1 LPRSFGLVGK
11 PIENEAPVIA
21 FKVKHMYSSR
31 SAGLIVKT
39 LRALD
44 SGARVRVNM
53 ETNLVEIEPSWARPD
68 AFREAIGKAGF
79 SLDPATQPATQ
90 AALATPVD
98 VLLPLD

>member
-1 LPRSFGLVGK
+1 LVF
-11 PIENEAPVIA
+11 A

-31 SAGLIVKT
+31 SAGAIVKA

-44 SGARVRVNM
+44 QGAKVRVNM

-79 SLDPATQPATQ
+79 ALDAAPAQPPK
-90 AALATPVD
+90 TPFSGEVD
-98 VLLPLD
+98 LPLPFS